1 MRKFATL
8 HPVLLVVLT
17 GLALILGQYL
27 WQLVLTGA
35 SESVRILLGKMT
47 ACLLAVVLL
56 SALGWWREAGFSARL
71 HWRSLAPFLPLTI
84 IPLLTALFQPNAV
97 GLPRPVQIV
106 DFALVALMTGFAEE
120 AIFRGIGV
128 TALLPRGTIQA
139 ALLSSLVF
147 GVLHFANLLVGA
159 DPLATVVQV
168 IVAVLF
174 GIASAAL
181 LISTGAILP
190 LVVIH
195 AVEDFIS
202 FVAAGGVRDISTPT
216 ASEVLMTLLLFL
228 PFAVYGMWLLRRKR
242 PDLGNILTAGKRG
255 SA

>member
-1 MRKFATL
+1 MRKFVTRQPLLFVALAGAT
-8 HPVLLVVLT
+8 
-17 GLALILGQYL
+17 LILGQDL
-27 WQLVLTGA
+27 WQFILPGT
-35 SESVRILLGKMT
+35 SEPIRILLGKMT
-47 ACLLAVVLL
+47 ACLLAVALL
-56 SALGWWREAGFSARL
+56 SALGWWREAGFGARL
-71 HWRSLAPFLPLTI
+71 HWRSLVPFLPLMI

-97 GLPRPVQIV
+97 GPPHPVQIV

-120 AIFRGIGV
+120 AIFRGIGL
-128 TALLPRGTIQA
+128 TALLPRGKIQA

-174 GIASAAL
+174 GITSAAL
-181 LISTGAILP
+181 LISTDAILP
-190 LVVIH
+190 LVLIH

-202 FVAAGGVRDISTPT
+202 FIATGNVREISTPT
-216 ASEVLMTLLLFL
+216 ASEILMTLFLFL
-228 PFAVYGMWLLRRKR
+228 PFAVYGMWLLRRKS
-242 PDLGNILTAGKRG
+242 PDLGNTPTAGKRG